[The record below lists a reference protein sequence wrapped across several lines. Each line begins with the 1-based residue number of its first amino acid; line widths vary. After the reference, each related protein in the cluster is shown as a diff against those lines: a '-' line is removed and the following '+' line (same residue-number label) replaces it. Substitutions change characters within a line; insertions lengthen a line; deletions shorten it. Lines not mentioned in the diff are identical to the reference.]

1 MANETAAKPMAVV
14 AKPIATSA
22 NATISKKNE
31 TQKLAQTGQNRAM
44 QTNISKNATK
54 VVPKVSKTKIQ
65 QKGSSE
71 LSSDSNS
78 APVSNTFTQE
88 VTWGE
93 NTDLVIETAA
103 PEVQK
108 EQSLATAHEKEQI
121 NAHEKEQSS
130 QKGGSASTVQTQV
143 LNIANVESK
152 GKSINQNKAI
162 VQSTQSLVQQDL
174 KLVDQEKKSEPAK
187 QETKQVAKP
196 QVVKQEA
203 PKPKPQEQKHEEPKK
218 IVEKAKQA
226 HKDEAESWFAASLDK
241 FRNLKK
247 RMFSAL
253 SFLPQTG
260 ETDEPPEDFENI
272 MLTNQQKLGLFDTIV
287 NEEEPGRN

>member
-1 MANETAAKPMAVV
+1 MSGTLAQKETAQVANKTSVKLELKSESKLNSKPVAAKANITKMANETAAKPMAVV

-108 EQSLATAHEKEQI
+108 EQSLATAHEKE
-121 NAHEKEQSS
+121 
-130 QKGGSASTVQTQV
+130 
-143 LNIANVESK
+143 
-152 GKSINQNKAI
+152 
-162 VQSTQSLVQQDL
+162 
-174 KLVDQEKKSEPAK
+174 
-187 QETKQVAKP
+187 
-196 QVVKQEA
+196 
-203 PKPKPQEQKHEEPKK
+203 
-218 IVEKAKQA
+218 
-226 HKDEAESWFAASLDK
+226 
-241 FRNLKK
+241 
-247 RMFSAL
+247 
-253 SFLPQTG
+253 
-260 ETDEPPEDFENI
+260 
-272 MLTNQQKLGLFDTIV
+272 
-287 NEEEPGRN
+287 